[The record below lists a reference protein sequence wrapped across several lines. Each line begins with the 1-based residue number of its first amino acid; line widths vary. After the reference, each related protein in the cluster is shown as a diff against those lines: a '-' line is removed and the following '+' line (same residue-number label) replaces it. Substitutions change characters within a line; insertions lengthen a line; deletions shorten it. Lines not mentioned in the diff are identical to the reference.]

1 MTRLVFAPRAFGEID
16 RIADFLLEND
26 PAGAAAI
33 GALLRSGIEIL
44 GQHPLIGR
52 LIEHR
57 FRELVI
63 SRGRSGY
70 VALYKYDPVADVVVI
85 LAIRHQR
92 ESEFGLEG

>member
-1 MTRLVFAPRAFGEID
+1 MTRLVFAPRAFEDID
-16 RIADFLLEND
+16 RITDFLLEND
-26 PAGAAAI
+26 PEGALAI

-44 GQHPLIGR
+44 DQHPLVGR

-70 VALYKYDPVADVVVI
+70 VALYKYDPIADIVVI

-92 ESEFGLEG
+92 ESGFDREK